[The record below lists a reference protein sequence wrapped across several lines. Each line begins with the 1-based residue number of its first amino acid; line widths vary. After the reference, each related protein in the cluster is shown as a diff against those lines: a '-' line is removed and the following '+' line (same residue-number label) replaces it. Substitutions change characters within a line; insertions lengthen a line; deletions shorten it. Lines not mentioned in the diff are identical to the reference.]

1 MPVISETSGSPL
13 LKSDDEDYKIIGIH
27 AKDIERVI
35 KSRSVCA
42 TLKLRS
48 EIFEYMKKN
57 FTQLCYYYNCCKYQI
72 MKMANAE
79 LNKTCYH

>member
-13 LKSDDEDYKIIGIH
+13 LKSDDEDYEIIGIH

-48 EIFEYMKKN
+48 DIF
-57 FTQLCYYYNCCKYQI
+57 KY
-72 MKMANAE
+72 K
-79 LNKTCYH
+79 